1 MNPESTNGTKF
12 YRRLF
17 AVLLLFLHL
26 PLLQFLVPVYSPQP
40 LNGDHDIPVDTVF
53 TWESWISGR
62 YQANREVWLDEFA
75 GFRSPMV
82 RLHHQLE
89 YSLFRQPNA
98 RNVLLG
104 EDGYLFEKNY
114 IEEEL
119 GLNFRG
125 RDSLLWFAQR
135 WKTIQDSMR
144 KLDKPLIL
152 MVFPGKGTL
161 YPEYFPA
168 RYQNLPKRPTNASV
182 FMHFADSLGV
192 EYLDLR
198 PWVLAMKDTARY
210 PLFPRNG
217 IHWCSY
223 MDLRVA
229 DTMTK
234 YLRARFQR
242 PVAGFV
248 PGNVQYQPGYEE
260 RDYDIATGMNL
271 FFQLPAETLPYPE
284 WIRDETQLDRTRNP
298 RLLVIGDS
306 YYFGI
311 FNKGYSELALNK
323 GEFWYYHRYR
333 FGLPQVSPVDTNS
346 VSYLASINNHQGIL
360 FMVTDA
366 NFYRFDFGFSEQ
378 LLKVLTLDEEEA
390 IEKWIHAI
398 RQDKDWVATLKK
410 KADENQITLDEQIRN
425 DAWYMRMLEKKGEV
439 ELPPLKPIPGN

>member
-1 MNPESTNGTKF
+1 MGNTNNQERF

-17 AVLLLFLHL
+17 AGMLALMLV
-26 PLLQFLVPVYSPQP
+26 PLIQYIVPVYTPKP
-40 LNGDHDIPVDTVF
+40 LQGDEEVLEDSVF
-53 TWESWISGR
+53 SWTGWTSGEF
-62 YQANREVWLDEFA
+62 QVNQEKWLDAHA
-75 GFRSPMV
+75 GFRNPIV

-89 YSLFRQPNA
+89 YSLFREPNA
-98 RNVLLG
+98 RNVMFG
-104 EDGYLFEKNY
+104 KDGYLFEKNY

-125 RDSLLWFAQR
+125 HDSLLWYAKR
-135 WKTIQDSMR
+135 WKILQDSMQS
-144 KLDKPLIL
+144 LGKPLIL
-152 MVFPGKGTL
+152 IVFPGKGTI
-161 YPEYFPA
+161 YPEYFPD
-168 RYQNLPKRPTNASV
+168 RYQQLSPKPSNASV
-182 FMHFADSLGV
+182 FMHIADSLGV

-198 PWVLAMKDTARY
+198 PWVLAMKDTATY

-229 DTMTK
+229 DTLTR
-234 YLRARFQR
+234 YLRTRFQL
-242 PVAGFV
+242 PVAGFL
-248 PGNVQYQPGYEE
+248 PGSVHYQPGYEE

-271 FFQLPAETLPYPE
+271 FLRIPAETLPYPE
-284 WIRDETQLDRTRNP
+284 WIRDERQLDRTRNP

-311 FNKGYSELALNK
+311 FNKGFSELALNK

-333 FGLPQVSPVDTNS
+333 FGLPEVAPVDTTAIQ
-346 VSYLASINNHQGIL
+346 YLSAINAHQGIL

-390 IEKWIHAI
+390 VNKWEQAI
-398 RQDKDWVATLKK
+398 RHDKDWVKSLQI
-410 KADENQITLDEQIRN
+410 KADENQITLDAQIRA

-439 ELPPLKPIPGN
+439 TLPPVEQ